1 MTNDRESRAP
11 GKREPGNEFPSWF
24 LEGKTEKR
32 GCNAAKKCFG
42 SKCAPFGVILPRG
55 GGVKYSTFYPKTI
68 FNGPIKTIILMGVN
82 RNRVNDSSV
91 KVAY

>member
-1 MTNDRESRAP
+1 MNSLVGSSKARLRNVDAMHPKSVSVVSALLLGSFCP
-11 GKREPGNEFPSWF
+11 G
-24 LEGKTEKR
+24 
-32 GCNAAKKCFG
+32 
-42 SKCAPFGVILPRG
+42 G
-55 GGVKYSTFYPKTI
+55 GGVKSPPFYPKTI